1 MDYGVTLSGRE
12 GRCEYNGK
20 SVRWFNQS
28 STQWTHPYE
37 YENNGSNLHNA
48 GCGIF
53 SMAVVIQQ
61 LCGEEVDVDW
71 LADYSVSCGGRGD
84 DGTDRPELLAGMV
97 RGGLDKKF
105 GFHYDGDGLV
115 NDHEKL
121 WELLNAGGFAMC
133 NLRVGH
139 IVAVIDRREEDGERQ
154 MLVVDSACESNDRR
168 IRDSVREVI
177 PGSRAVNI
185 VRNKAGVD
193 VGLDI
198 GYAMYWVPVA
208 LAADFNLIWKK

>member
-1 MDYGVTLSGRE
+1 MNYGVTLSGKE
-12 GRCEYNGK
+12 GRCDYKGR

-28 STQWTHPYE
+28 SLEWTHPYE

-61 LCGEEVDVDW
+61 LCGEEVDVEW
-71 LADYSVSCGGRGD
+71 LADYSVACGGRGD
-84 DGTDRPELLAGMV
+84 DGTDRPELLAGLA
-97 RGGLDKKF
+97 RGGLDEKF
-105 GFHYDGDGLV
+105 GFRYDGDGLV

-121 WELLNAGGFAMC
+121 WQLLKSGGFAMC

-139 IVAVIDRREEDGERQ
+139 IVAVIDWRERDGERQ

-168 IRDSVREVI
+168 VRDRVREVV
-177 PGSRAVNI
+177 PDSESVNI
-185 VRNKAGVD
+185 VRNRDGID
-193 VGLDI
+193 VGLSI
-198 GYAMYWVPVA
+198 GYSIYWVPVDMA
-208 LAADFNLIWKK
+208 MDFNLIWKR